1 MPKPIAVAVL
11 NWNGRALLE
20 AYLSKLVEDSQDLGT
35 VYVIDNASSDDSI
48 EWMRR
53 NTPEV
58 KIIEL
63 ESNYGYAGGYNK
75 GLAQIEE
82 EFVVLIN
89 SDIESTPGWLKPLI
103 KRFEADEKLAALQ
116 PKILDL
122 KDRSKFEYAGASGG
136 YMDHLGYA
144 FCRGRLFEDLET
156 DEQQYQDYQE
166 CFWATGACLMVRKS
180 AFEAVGGLYATLF
193 AHMEEIDLCWKLQIN
208 GWKVAVEPASSVY
221 HLGGATLETAS
232 PRKTYLN
239 FRNNLII
246 LFLNLPSF
254 EAMRIIFSRLV
265 LDGIAGLRFLSQGKL
280 RFLFAILQA
289 HFSFYGM
296 FNELYRERIKRKQKS
311 FRSVKGVY
319 KSSLIVQ
326 YFARGRKRFS
336 NLDAKDFV

>member
-20 AYLSKLVEDSQDLGT
+20 AYLSKLVEDSKDLAK
-35 VYVIDNASSDDSI
+35 VYVIDNASTDDSL
-48 EWMRR
+48 EWMRQ
-53 NTPEV
+53 NV
-58 KIIEL
+58 ADVDIIEL
-63 ESNYGYAGGYNK
+63 ESNFGYAGGYNK
-75 GLAQIEE
+75 GLQQIEE
-82 EFVVLIN
+82 DFVVLIN
-89 SDIESTPGWLKPLI
+89 SDIESTPGWLQPLMA
-103 KRFEADEKLAALQ
+103 RFEAEPKLAALQ

-122 KDRSKFEYAGASGG
+122 KDRSKFEYAGAAGG

-144 FCRGRLFEDLET
+144 FCRGRLFDDLEADT
-156 DEQQYQDYQE
+156 QQYQDYQE

-180 AFEAVGGLYATLF
+180 AYESVGGLYATLF

-208 GWKVAVEPASSVY
+208 DWKVAVEPASSVY

-265 LDGIAGLRFLSQGKL
+265 LDGIAGLRFLSQGKF
-280 RFLFAILQA
+280 RFLIAILQA

-311 FRSVKGVY
+311 FKSVKGVY
-319 KSSLIVQ
+319 KRSLIWQ
-326 YFARGRKRFS
+326 YFARGKKRFS
-336 NLDAKDFV
+336 DLDTKAFV

>member
-1 MPKPIAVAVL
+1 MPKSIAVAVL

-20 AYLSKLVEDSQDLGT
+20 AYLNKLIEDSQDLGS

-48 EWMRR
+48 EWMKEHAQKAR
-53 NTPEV
+53 
-58 KIIEL
+58 IIEL
-63 ESNYGYAGGYNK
+63 ESNFGYAGGYNK
-75 GLAQIEE
+75 GLTAIEE
-82 EFVVLIN
+82 DFVVLIN
-89 SDIESTPGWLKPLI
+89 SDIESSPGWLKPLVAQ
-103 KRFEADEKLAALQ
+103 FETDPKLGALQ

-122 KDRSKFEYAGASGG
+122 KNRSKFEYAGAAGG

-144 FCRGRLFEDLET
+144 FCRGRLFDELEI
-156 DEQQYQDYQE
+156 DQQQYQSFQE

-180 AFEAVGGLYATLF
+180 AYNEVGGLYATLF
-193 AHMEEIDLCWKLQIN
+193 AHMEEIDLCWKMQIQ
-208 GWKVAVEPASSVY
+208 GWKVAVEPASEVF

-254 EAMRIIFSRLV
+254 EAMRIIFARLL

-280 RFLFAILQA
+280 KFLFAILQA
-289 HFSFYGM
+289 HFSFYAM

-311 FRSVKGVY
+311 FKTLKGVY
-319 KSSLIVQ
+319 QRSLLLE
-326 YFARGRKRFS
+326 YFARGKKRFS
-336 NLDAKDFV
+336 DLDSKGFV

>member
-11 NWNGRALLE
+11 NWNGRALLQ
-20 AYLSKLVEDSQDLGT
+20 AYLRKLVEDSKDLGK
-35 VYVIDNASSDDSI
+35 VYVIDNASTDDSI
-48 EWMRR
+48 EWMRQ

-58 KIIEL
+58 NIIEL
-63 ESNYGYAGGYNK
+63 KSNYGYAGGYNK
-75 GLAQIEE
+75 GLAQIKE

-89 SDIESTPGWLKPLI
+89 SDIESTPGWLQALME
-103 KRFEADEKLAALQ
+103 RFEADEKLAALQ

-122 KDRSKFEYAGASGG
+122 KNRSKFEYAGAAGG
-136 YMDHLGYA
+136 YMDYLGYA
-144 FCRGRLFEDLET
+144 FCRGRLFEDIET
-156 DEQQYQDYQE
+156 DKLQYQNFQE

-180 AFEAVGGLYATLF
+180 AYEEVGGLYATLF

-208 GWKVAVEPASSVY
+208 GWKVAIEPASSVY

-311 FRSVKGVY
+311 LKTVKGVY
-319 KSSLIVQ
+319 KRSLIIE
-326 YFARGRKRFS
+326 YFVGRKKRFS
-336 NLDAKDFV
+336 DLDPKDFV